1 MSSPARS
8 ASNVKPATETSNNHP
23 PLIAIAEIAFFL
35 LALISLSYA
44 VVTAPGQGK
53 DLAMFQDMGRA
64 WLDGR
69 NQATEGRFYGPPP
82 FSSVL
87 FAPLAMLSAMQARV
101 VFVAI
106 NLIATA
112 IIILLV
118 KKLWGETWPARVPL
132 YLAALLLCWA
142 PFRVTMRYGQIS
154 LIVTALVLGGLLAW
168 KKNAWLVA
176 GLLLGL
182 SLCKYPLTLPF
193 ALYFVSR
200 REWKIV
206 ITAVLTVAA
215 LTEVFALRLGVSM
228 FDVAGDY
235 VRMMLQTSITNDAH
249 FAGATE
255 IGPLLFGLT
264 GSERVSSW
272 LNIAMI
278 AGALISMALVFRRA
292 PKAEKLHLAVVTF
305 FSLWFVYHRIYDAV
319 ILVIPAAVFADL
331 IIRDRHRRIGV
342 ACMAGIALFAI
353 SIPGLL
359 TERLH
364 LSAENLAANPAGF
377 VGLHFERLLVF
388 GMFWFLLV
396 LLWKFGPGFLKDSP
410 ADSAIDDRPH
420 ISVRRWE

>member
-1 MSSPARS
+1 MNLLAPS
-8 ASNVKPATETSNNHP
+8 ASNVKPATKTLNNRS
-23 PLIAIAEIAFFL
+23 PLIAIAEAAFFL

-44 VVTAPGQGK
+44 VITAPGQGK
-53 DLAMFQDMGRA
+53 DLAMFQDMGRTWVQRSYQTA
-64 WLDGR
+64 
-69 NQATEGRFYGPPP
+69 EGRFYGPPP
-82 FSSVL
+82 FASVL
-87 FAPLAMLSAMQARV
+87 FSPLAMLSAMQARII
-101 VFVAI
+101 FVAI

-112 IIILLV
+112 IIILLI
-118 KKLWGETWPARVPL
+118 KKLWGETWPARAHL
-132 YLAALLLCWA
+132 YLAAFLLCLA
-142 PFRVTMRYGQIS
+142 PFRVTVRYGQIS
-154 LIVTALVLGGLLAW
+154 LIVTALLLGALFAW
-168 KKNAWLVA
+168 KKNARLVA

-182 SLCKYPLTLPF
+182 SLSKYPLTLPF
-193 ALYFVSR
+193 ALYFVWR

-264 GSERVSSW
+264 GSERASSW

-278 AGALISMALVFRRA
+278 AGALISMALVFRRS
-292 PKAEKLHLAVVTF
+292 PKAGNLHLAVVTF
-305 FSLWFVYHRIYDAV
+305 FSLWFIYHRIYDAV
-319 ILVIPAAVFADL
+319 ICVIPAAAFADL
-331 IIRDRHRRIGV
+331 IIRNRHRRIGV
-342 ACMAGIALFAI
+342 ACMAGLALFAI

-364 LSAENLAANPAGF
+364 LSAESLAANPAGF

-388 GMFWFLLV
+388 GMFCGLLV
-396 LLWKFGPGFLKDSP
+396 LLSKLRMANSVAQTEP
-410 ADSAIDDRPH
+410 AL
-420 ISVRRWE
+420 

>member
-1 MSSPARS
+1 
-8 ASNVKPATETSNNHP
+8 VKPATKTSNNHSL
-23 PLIAIAEIAFFL
+23 LIVIAEVSFFL

-64 WLDGR
+64 WSDGR
-69 NQATEGRFYGPPP
+69 NQTGEGRFYGPPP
-82 FSSVL
+82 FASVL
-87 FAPLAMLSAMQARV
+87 FTPLALLSTLQARIILI
-101 VFVAI
+101 AI
-106 NLIATA
+106 NLIATV

-118 KKLWGETWPARVPL
+118 KKLWGETWPRKTHL

-142 PFRVTMRYGQIS
+142 PFRVTVRYGQIS
-154 LIVTALVLGGLLAW
+154 LIVTALVLGALLAW
-168 KKNAWLVA
+168 KKNARLVG

-182 SLCKYPLTLPF
+182 SLSKYPLTLPF
-193 ALYFVSR
+193 ALYFVWR

-206 ITAVLTVAA
+206 ATAVLTVAA

-264 GSERVSSW
+264 GSERASGW

-278 AGALISMALVFRRA
+278 AGGLISMALVFRRT
-292 PKAEKLHLAVVTF
+292 PKAEQFHLAVVTF

-319 ILVIPAAVFADL
+319 ILVIPAAMFAEL
-331 IIRDRHRRIGV
+331 IVRGTRRRVGV
-342 ACMAGIALFAI
+342 ACVAILALFAV

-359 TERLH
+359 TERLLLSVAS
-364 LSAENLAANPAGF
+364 LSANLIGF

-388 GMFWFLLV
+388 GMFCWLLV
-396 LLWKFGPGFLKDSP
+396 LLSKFRNANCVARAEP
-410 ADSAIDDRPH
+410 AQ
-420 ISVRRWE
+420 

>member
-1 MSSPARS
+1 VNPPAPF
-8 ASNVKPATETSNNHP
+8 ASNVKPATETSNNRP
-23 PLIAIAEIAFFL
+23 PLIAIAEVALFL
-35 LALISLSYA
+35 AALISLSYA
-44 VVTAPGQGK
+44 AVTAPGQGK

-69 NQATEGRFYGPPP
+69 NQTAEGRFYGPPP
-82 FSSVL
+82 FASVV
-87 FAPLAMLSAMQARV
+87 FAPLAMLSAMQARIT
-101 VFVAI
+101 FIAI

-112 IIILLV
+112 IIILLI
-118 KKLWGETWPARVPL
+118 KRIWGETWPRKTHL
-132 YLAALLLCWA
+132 YLGALLLCWA
-142 PFRVTMRYGQIS
+142 PFRVTVRYGQIS
-154 LIVTALVLGGLLAW
+154 LIVTALVLGALLAW
-168 KKNAWLVA
+168 KKNARLIG

-182 SLCKYPLTLPF
+182 SLSKYPLTLPF
-193 ALYFVSR
+193 ALYFVWR
-200 REWKIV
+200 REWKIAL
-206 ITAVLTVAA
+206 TAVLTVAA

-228 FDVAGDY
+228 FEVAAGY

-264 GSERVSSW
+264 GNERVSSW
-272 LNIAMI
+272 LNIALI

-319 ILVIPAAVFADL
+319 ILVIPAVAFADL
-331 IIRDRHRRIGV
+331 IVRGTHRRVGV
-342 ACMAGIALFAI
+342 ACVAILALFAV

-364 LSAENLAANPAGF
+364 LSAESLSAYPIGF

-388 GMFWFLLV
+388 GMFWLLLV
-396 LLWKFGPGFLKDSP
+396 LLWKFHPSCERASKLTATLNGSTGSR
-410 ADSAIDDRPH
+410 S
-420 ISVRRWE
+420 

>member
-1 MSSPARS
+1 VNWPAPS
-8 ASNVKPATETSNNHP
+8 ASNVKPATETSNNRP
-23 PLIAIAEIAFFL
+23 SLIAIAEIALFL
-35 LALISLSYA
+35 VALISLSYA
-44 VVTAPGQGK
+44 VITAPGQGK

-69 NQATEGRFYGPPP
+69 DQTAEGRFYGPPP
-82 FSSVL
+82 FASVL
-87 FAPLAMLSAMQARV
+87 FAPLALLSTLQARII
-101 VFVAI
+101 FIAI

-112 IIILLV
+112 IIIMLI
-118 KKLWGETWPARVPL
+118 KKLWGETWPRKTHL

-154 LIVTALVLGGLLAW
+154 LIVTALILGALLTW
-168 KKNAWLVA
+168 KRNARLVA

-182 SLCKYPLTLPF
+182 SLSKYPLTLPF
-193 ALYFVSR
+193 ALYFVWR

-206 ITAVLTVAA
+206 ATAVLTVAA

-255 IGPLLFGLT
+255 IGPLVFGLT
-264 GSERVSSW
+264 GNERASSW

-278 AGALISMALVFRRA
+278 AGALISMALVFRRV
-292 PKAEKLHLAVVTF
+292 PKAEKFHLAVVTF

-319 ILVIPAAVFADL
+319 ICIVPAAVFADL
-331 IIRDRHRRIGV
+331 IVRDRHRRIGV
-342 ACMAGIALFAI
+342 ACMAGLALFAI

-364 LSAENLAANPAGF
+364 LSAESLAANPAGF

-388 GMFWFLLV
+388 GMFCFLLV
-396 LLWKFGPGFLKDSP
+396 LLSKLRTANSVAQPEP
-410 ADSAIDDRPH
+410 AL
-420 ISVRRWE
+420 